1 MANQPGEAVL
11 TIFDEIIERIKS
23 SRPVGSDNKPIER
36 GFVYSQLVLG
46 QMVDPDDYARPW
58 SPAGGASVA
67 DAVKEGQVPANAGAG
82 VPTDTPP
89 PAGATAAPPPSGDA
103 AAAAAAAKMRRA
115 MKAAYNTSVLVDRQ
129 LMVTKDEIMR
139 QYPGNG
145 RRISFAWEGIVNGMQ
160 PLPAPPMSPEVQKR
174 LAQARKLLFDLEDGE
189 DLGPDSKLYKR
200 YKKNARAYGEAKAAF
215 ARAQAEA
222 MSDPRKAEI
231 WPMEAQS
238 YQTNV
243 DEAYDT
249 LKAEGAEKVEA
260 ALGVIESIGLSVQDR
275 MIGKARKMFDVW
287 NLNLAGVPTR
297 TPYSW
302 VMPSSWADPE
312 DDDDGWATLKV
323 TSSDYA
329 HHTARHAH
337 FFQQGSSHGDSSS
350 TSGGGSLSIFGFGGS
365 GGGGSSSTHNS
376 SQGSSEATSEV
387 KFANDA
393 ENLTI
398 ELQYGLCD
406 IYREWLP
413 GDLFYLKNWYLVNNP
428 KNAISDGTF
437 EHQADSTDTL
447 LPMIPTQ
454 FLVIRNVRIS
464 SNHWKTDGAI
474 LEKYVGSGRS
484 DSSTSDSNFNVGAH
498 FGFGPIAF
506 SASVNH
512 SSSDADSSQSSSS
525 DSSGRSDY
533 EASFDGTTLEIKGA
547 QIVAW
552 LSSIVPACPPMDD
565 PGLQKGDAAQP
576 GKAAT
581 PQPAPAPAP
590 VA

>member
-1 MANQPGEAVL
+1 
-11 TIFDEIIERIKS
+11 
-23 SRPVGSDNKPIER
+23 
-36 GFVYSQLVLG
+36 
-46 QMVDPDDYARPW
+46 
-58 SPAGGASVA
+58 
-67 DAVKEGQVPANAGAG
+67 
-82 VPTDTPP
+82 
-89 PAGATAAPPPSGDA
+89 
-103 AAAAAAAKMRRA
+103 
-115 MKAAYNTSVLVDRQ
+115 
-129 LMVTKDEIMR
+129 MVTKDEIMR

-160 PLPAPPMSPEVQKR
+160 PLPAPPMPPEVQKR
-174 LAQARKLLFDLEDGE
+174 LEKARKVLYDIEEGDDIGTE
-189 DLGPDSKLYKR
+189 SKLYKR
-200 YKKNARAYGEAKAAF
+200 YQKNTKVYAKAKDAF
-215 ARAQAEA
+215 AAAQAKA
-222 MSDPRKAEI
+222 MRDPVKAES

-238 YQTNV
+238 LQADV
-243 DEAYDT
+243 DQAYDT

-287 NLNLAGVPTR
+287 KLNLAGVPTQ

-302 VMPSSWADPE
+302 VEPSSWADPE
-312 DDDDGWATLKV
+312 DDDDGWTTLTI

-329 HHTARHAH
+329 EHEARHAH
-337 FFQQGSSHGDSSS
+337 FFQQSSSHNDSSS
-350 TSGGGSLSIFGFGGS
+350 TDGEGSVSIFGFGGG

-376 SQGSSEATSEV
+376 SQGSSEETSEV
-387 KFANDA
+387 RFANDA

-398 ELQYGLCD
+398 SLEYGLCD

-437 EHQADSTDTL
+437 EHQADSTETL

-464 SNHWKTDGAI
+464 TSTWKSDGATM
-474 LEKYVGSGRS
+474 EKYFGSGRS
-484 DSSTSDSNFNVGAH
+484 DSSTSDSNFNVGSD
-498 FGFGPIAF
+498 FCFGPIAF

-512 SSSDADSSQSSSS
+512 SSSEADSSQSSGS
-525 DSSGRSDY
+525 DSSGRRDY

-565 PGLQKGDAAQP
+565 PGLQKDDAAQP
-576 GKAAT
+576 GNAAT
-581 PQPAPAPAP
+581 PQPAPEPAP
-590 VA
+590 IA